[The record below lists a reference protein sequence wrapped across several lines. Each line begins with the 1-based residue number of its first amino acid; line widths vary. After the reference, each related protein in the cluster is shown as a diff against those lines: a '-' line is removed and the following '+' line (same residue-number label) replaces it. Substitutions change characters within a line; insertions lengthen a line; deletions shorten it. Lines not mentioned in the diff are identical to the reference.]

1 MEQNRIEFLD
11 FAKGVGIS
19 LVVLAHAMSSQVP
32 FLYSFLMPVFFFV
45 SGYVFRRK
53 PFGQLFLDKFNRL
66 YVPFAFFFLCSW
78 AFFLVPLL
86 IKGNSAATSAHV
98 SLLGNLLI
106 GDERNGG
113 NVPIWFLVCNFSM
126 CLLYG
131 IILNTI
137 SNRKVQTVLCIA
149 LGIGGTILFKYGI
162 ILPYKL
168 DPAFSA
174 ILFFHLGNMAREND
188 WITKVSNLK
197 NTLLIPIVVLSFG
210 ISYYFSWLNLQTSG
224 INKVNLIHNIVG
236 DYIPFTLTGLFVL
249 VWFMVLCYKLGNQ
262 SVMLRYYGR
271 NSMVILGTHYVILK
285 LVKDFAA
292 KYTDVNTILFNVL
305 ISIFLMLFS
314 LAIIQLAKRFVP
326 ALTGYDKLIK
336 KRVSAGIA
344 G

>member
-1 MEQNRIEFLD
+1 MEQNRIDFLD

-53 PFGQLFLDKFNRL
+53 PFGQLLIDKINRL
-66 YVPFAFFFLCSW
+66 YIPFAFFFLCSW
-78 AFFLVPLL
+78 AFFLIPLL
-86 IKGNSAATSAHV
+86 MKQNLPATMEHV
-98 SLLGNLLI
+98 SLLVNLLI

-137 SNRKVQTVLCIA
+137 PNRKVQTVLCIV
-149 LGIGGTILFKYGI
+149 LGIAGNLLFKYGI
-162 ILPYKL
+162 VQPYKL

-174 ILFFHLGNMAREND
+174 ILFFHLGHVAREHD
-188 WITKVSNLK
+188 WVTKVSTLK
-197 NTLLIPIVVLSFG
+197 NTLLIPIVAISFG

-236 DYIPFTLTGLFVL
+236 DYIPFTLTGVLVL
-249 VWFMVLCYKLGNQ
+249 VWFMVLCYRLGNQ

-314 LAIIQLAKRFVP
+314 LVIIHLAKRFVP
-326 ALTGYDKLIK
+326 ALTGYEKLIK
-336 KRVSAGIA
+336 SKVRAQIA